1 MKLDWSQSYRLIF
14 SRFPFV
20 GIFDRIADPADL
32 EAVIAL
38 ERRTNDRI
46 LDETGAL
53 ALVRPGD
60 RIAGPGTTPI
70 MAAFTHAKP
79 SRFSDGSFGIYYATK
94 DLGAAIA
101 ESAYHVEAFYRA
113 TSEPSADVDMRVY
126 AAAIHGSFDDLLSLP
141 MSDPLLDP
149 ESWARSQSYGKAQ
162 YDADQLDGIAYPSVR
177 DDEHRPAAACLRPRT
192 VSNCHSH
199 SYLLFR
205 WDGMA
210 QSIVN
215 VIRRE
220 TLAG

>member
-1 MKLDWSQSYRLIF
+1 MKVHWPESYRIIF
-14 SRFPFV
+14 SRFPFA

-53 ALVRPGD
+53 SLVRPAD

-70 MAAFTHAKP
+70 MAAFTHARS
-79 SRFSDGSFGIYYATK
+79 SRFSNGSFGIYYATK
-94 DLGAAIA
+94 DLAAAIA
-101 ESAYHVEAFYRA
+101 ESAHHVEAFYRA

-126 AAAIHGSFDDLLSLP
+126 AAAIRGNFDDLLSLG
-141 MSDPLLDP
+141 MSDSLLDP
-149 ESWARSQSYGKAQ
+149 ESWDRSQPYGKAL
-162 YDADQLDGIAYPSVR
+162 YDADQVDGIAYPSVR
-177 DDEHRPAAACLRPRT
+177 DEEHRPAAACFRPRI